1 MIRKTKGTSKVTGK
15 IKRNKIVEITKAF
28 TLTKNKQRAK
38 KKKKNTTKGM
48 QNGIQNN
55 RITNSIIYKYT
66 KLLQN
71 ETKQITILI

>member
-38 KKKKNTTKGM
+38 KKKKTLQRACKTGSKTT
-48 QNGIQNN
+48 
-55 RITNSIIYKYT
+55 
-66 KLLQN
+66 
-71 ETKQITILI
+71 E

>member
-38 KKKKNTTKGM
+38 KKNHYKGHAKWDPK
-48 QNGIQNN
+48 QQNN
-55 RITNSIIYKYT
+55 
-66 KLLQN
+66 
-71 ETKQITILI
+71 

>member
-1 MIRKTKGTSKVTGK
+1 M
-15 IKRNKIVEITKAF
+15 
-28 TLTKNKQRAK
+28 TKNKQRAK
-38 KKKKNTTKGM
+38 KKKTTTKGM

>member
-1 MIRKTKGTSKVTGK
+1 M
-15 IKRNKIVEITKAF
+15 
-28 TLTKNKQRAK
+28 TKNKQRAQ
-38 KKKKNTTKGM
+38 NTTKGM

-55 RITNSIIYKYT
+55 RLTNSIIYKYT

>member
-38 KKKKNTTKGM
+38 KKKTLQRACKMGSKTT
-48 QNGIQNN
+48 
-55 RITNSIIYKYT
+55 
-66 KLLQN
+66 
-71 ETKQITILI
+71 E

>member
-15 IKRNKIVEITKAF
+15 IKRNKIIEITKAF
-28 TLTKNKQRAK
+28 TLTKNKQRAQ
-38 KKKKNTTKGM
+38 NTTKGM

>member
-38 KKKKNTTKGM
+38 KKKKKHYKGHAKRDPK
-48 QNGIQNN
+48 QQNN
-55 RITNSIIYKYT
+55 
-66 KLLQN
+66 
-71 ETKQITILI
+71 